1 MLIRD
6 VFVACEQAYLLPP
19 DSVSPDQ
26 VRQIQLLLLRNLMRA
41 LEAAAANSPEA
52 FIKTTHLNHESMY
65 KETQKLTHVCAARR
79 LVKETGCAWP
89 GGMRIKTIQAMP
101 LARTGKATKAMKHS
115 ACASDHCFEFEHF
128 RRTNLKVDVSYY
140 IENVGNRFAA
150 LLRFSIPDI
159 HDRFATA
166 VNMVK
171 SATVTPDISRML
183 NVAPSTR
190 PLPWEGP
197 VDIQRLSDLLARVEE
212 PDEGKGDRSGAR
224 AFVDNASSRIKRP
237 RAPDE
242 GSTNTRASLNATW
255 TQLLTPKVQAPEV
268 RAAEKKAKIKMNA
281 KAIAMQPRR
290 TARNVVPRV
299 PI

>member
-1 MLIRD
+1 MVLAFEKVMMPAVFVAKKAYSYMSYGPGADTPKHVSMGLLSKKRGTSMLIRD

-41 LEAAAANSPEA
+41 LEAAAANLPEA

-171 SATVTPDISRML
+171 SAT
-183 NVAPSTR
+183 A
-190 PLPWEGP
+190 
-197 VDIQRLSDLLARVEE
+197 
-212 PDEGKGDRSGAR
+212 
-224 AFVDNASSRIKRP
+224 
-237 RAPDE
+237 
-242 GSTNTRASLNATW
+242 GSA
-255 TQLLTPKVQAPEV
+255 V
-268 RAAEKKAKIKMNA
+268 R
-281 KAIAMQPRR
+281 
-290 TARNVVPRV
+290 
-299 PI
+299 